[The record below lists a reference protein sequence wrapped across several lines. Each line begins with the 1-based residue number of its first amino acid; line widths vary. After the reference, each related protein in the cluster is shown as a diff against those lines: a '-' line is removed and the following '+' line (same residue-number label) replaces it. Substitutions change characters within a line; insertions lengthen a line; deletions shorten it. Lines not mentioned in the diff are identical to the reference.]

1 MSTRTKS
8 GWLIKEGGSNKSWL
22 KRFVW
27 LDSRALAYYTKEDKK
42 KQKGEI
48 LLSDVQ
54 GVGFVGDFG
63 KHKYVFEI
71 DTPGRLYHMKAPT
84 KEESE
89 DWVNTLKAILNHGK
103 NPTPQPQ
110 TQTVSNGS
118 GSGNLTTTNSTNN
131 GTNNGTNNTNG
142 TAPPTPKVGI
152 DDFIKLK
159 VVGKGAF
166 GKVYLVKKKDND
178 QVFAMKMLNKKEI
191 RDRDEIEHTLA
202 EKSVLSKVK
211 HPFLAGLYYSFQSD
225 NNLYFVMDFING
237 GELFHHLSIEGS
249 FHEDRAKFYAA
260 EILLGLEYLHNTGV
274 IYRDLKP
281 ENLLL
286 NYQGH
291 VIITDFGLSKE
302 GLDKSKT
309 TKTFCGTPEYLAP
322 EIIKGEDYTFA
333 VDWWSLGTLLFEM
346 INGLPPFY
354 VSDNEELMYEK
365 ILYAPLEIPDTFS
378 DDAKDLISKLLD
390 RDPNLRLKDPSLIK
404 RHPFFRGL
412 DFEKLEKKEVPP
424 PFVPDVQSPDDV
436 GNIDSEFLEESIGS
450 DDEKKKTKD
459 KDSENFIG
467 FTFQKQPQQQ
477 VKTN

>member
-1 MSTRTKS
+1 MT
-8 GWLIKEGGSNKSWL
+8 
-22 KRFVW
+22 
-27 LDSRALAYYTKEDKK
+27 KK

-48 LLSDVQ
+48 NLTDVQ
-54 GVGFVGDFG
+54 GVGYVGDFG

-71 DTPGRLYHMKAPT
+71 DTPGRLYHMKATT

-89 DWVNTLKAILNHGK
+89 DWVNTIKAILQSK
-103 NPTPQPQ
+103 NQ
-110 TQTVSNGS
+110 
-118 GSGNLTTTNSTNN
+118 
-131 GTNNGTNNTNG
+131 GTTNNTNTTNTTTPPVNG
-142 TAPPTPKVGI
+142 TNGGVNNGGTVNNNVPNPNQNPPLGTVNNTVPNPNPPVNGTSNTPKVGI

-191 RDRDEIEHTLA
+191 KERDEIEHTLS

-225 NNLYFVMDFING
+225 NNLYFIMDFING

-249 FHEDRAKFYAA
+249 FSEERSKFYAA
-260 EILLGLEYLHNTGV
+260 EILLGLEYLHASGV

-291 VIITDFGLSKE
+291 VVITDFGLSKE
-302 GLDKSKT
+302 GLDPNKT

-322 EIIKGEDYTFA
+322 EIIKGEEYSFG

-354 VSDNEELMYEK
+354 VQDNEELMYEK
-365 ILYAPLEIPDTFS
+365 ILYAPLQIPDIFS
-378 DDAKDLISKLLD
+378 DEAKDLISKLLE
-390 RDPNLRLKDPSLIK
+390 RDPNQRFKDPNLIK
-404 RHPFFRGL
+404 QHTFFSNI
-412 DFEKLEKKEVPP
+412 DFVKLSKKEITP
-424 PFVPDVQSPDDV
+424 PFIPNVLSPDDV

-450 DDEKKKTKD
+450 DEENKLKKKE
-459 KDSENFIG
+459 KDSEDFIG
-467 FTFQKQPQQQ
+467 FTWKAQPPPPR
-477 VKTN
+477 NIS

>member
-1 MSTRTKS
+1 VK
-8 GWLIKEGGSNKSWL
+8 
-22 KRFVW
+22 
-27 LDSRALAYYTKEDKK
+27 
-42 KQKGEI
+42 
-48 LLSDVQ
+48 LSDVQ
-54 GVGFVGDFG
+54 GVGYVGDFG
-63 KHKYVFEI
+63 RHKYVFEI

-89 DWVNTLKAILNHGK
+89 DWVKVLKEILNHGK
-103 NPTPQPQ
+103 TSGGTPQQGQ
-110 TQTVSNGS
+110 TGGVPN
-118 GSGNLTTTNSTNN
+118 NN
-131 GTNNGTNNTNG
+131 GTNTNINNSTPTNG
-142 TAPPTPKVGI
+142 TTTTTPTPKVGI

-191 RDRDEIEHTLA
+191 KERDEIEHTLA

-249 FHEDRAKFYAA
+249 FSEDRAKFYAA

-302 GLDKSKT
+302 GLDPSKT

-322 EIIKGEDYTFA
+322 EIIKGEDYSFA

-365 ILYAPLEIPDTFS
+365 ILYAPLQIPDTFS
-378 DDAKDLISKLLD
+378 NDAKDLISKLLE
-390 RDPNLRLKDPSLIK
+390 RDPNLRLKDPNLIK
-404 RHPFFRGL
+404 KHPFFRSI
-412 DFEKLEKKEVPP
+412 DFEKLSRKEITP

-450 DDEKKKTKD
+450 DDEKPNKKSKQE
-459 KDSENFIG
+459 KDSEQFIG
-467 FTFQKQPQQQ
+467 FTFQKAPPQ
-477 VKTN
+477 KTQ